1 VLDRPVLRHVRK
13 ACELVSAGLFALLFG
28 SFLIQIFTR
37 YVLNN
42 PVIWAQELCSLAYLW
57 VTCFAAATIVKEREH
72 ISFDLLYQG
81 ARPPVRRVLAVIGT
95 AVLVILFAI
104 GLPGTIDYVA
114 FMGRMKTL
122 DLRIP
127 FDRVFSIFVFFLAMG
142 VLLGAVRLWRLMR
155 PGYEREL

>member
-1 VLDRPVLRHVRK
+1 MLAHLQK
-13 ACELVSAGLFALLFG
+13 ACEVVSAVLFAVLFL
-28 SFLIQIFTR
+28 SFAIQIFTR

-42 PVIWAQELCSLAYLW
+42 PVIWTQELCSLAYLW

-81 ARPPVRRVLAVIGT
+81 ARPPVRRVLAILGT
-95 AVLVILFAI
+95 GFLVALFAL
-104 GLPGTIDYVA
+104 GLPGTLDYVL

-127 FDRVFSIFVFFLAMG
+127 FDRVFMVFVLFLALG
-142 VLLGAVRLWRLMR
+142 VILGIVRLWRLMR
-155 PGYEREL
+155 ADYEAEL

>member
-1 VLDRPVLRHVRK
+1 MPRHVRQ
-13 ACELVSAGLFALLFG
+13 ACEYVSAGLFALLFF

-37 YVLNN
+37 YVLND

-57 VTCFAAATIVKEREH
+57 VTCFAAATIVSEREH

-81 ARPPVRRVLAVIGT
+81 ARPPVRRVLAILGT
-95 AVLVILFAI
+95 GFLVILFAL

-127 FDRVFSIFVFFLAMG
+127 FDIVFSIFVFFLGMG

-155 PGYEREL
+155 ADYEAEL